1 MSDGAPTDSSTLTH
15 ILCGNP
21 LSRAI
26 CCEISDACHHGGCQG
41 GESVAR
47 RATGAAPACG
57 GEGVSETGAAPACG
71 NGRVYETRPA
81 PACGG
86 EGVSETG
93 AAPACGNGRVYE
105 TRPAPA
111 CGDGGVS
118 ETGAAPACGDGGDN
132 ETGAAPAS
140 RESPDIGV
148 SLEAG
153 VVWVSCCAREGVA
166 GVVWVSCCAREGVAG
181 VVWVS
186 CCAREGVAGGG
197 LGFVLCPRRRG
208 RGWSGF
214 RAAPEKAWQGV
225 VWVPCS
231 ARRGG
236 VVQRS
241 AAGAQGELPR
251 PQLLSGVTGRSREG
265 ACCIRVDSGD
275 GRETRETRS
284 HVVNLSPRPV
294 GTGKATFRSS
304 HQ

>member
-1 MSDGAPTDSSTLTH
+1 MGDGAPTDSSTLTH

-26 CCEISDACHHGGCQG
+26 CREISDACRHGGCQG

-57 GEGVSETGAAPACG
+57 GEGVG
-71 NGRVYETRPA
+71 
-81 PACGG
+81 
-86 EGVSETG
+86 
-93 AAPACGNGRVYE
+93 E

-111 CGDGGVS
+111 CGDGGVGETGAAPGCGGGGVS
-118 ETGAAPACGDGGDN
+118 ETGAAPGCGGGGVS
-132 ETGAAPAS
+132 ETGPAPAS

-166 GVVWVSCCAREGVAG
+166 GA
-181 VVWVS
+181 
-186 CCAREGVAGGG
+186 
-197 LGFVLCPRRRG
+197 
-208 RGWSGF
+208 
-214 RAAPEKAWQGV
+214 

-265 ACCIRVDSGD
+265 ACCIRVDGGD

-284 HVVNLSPRPV
+284 HVVNPSPRPL
-294 GTGKATFRSS
+294 GTGKATIRSS
-304 HQ
+304 HQQM

>member
-1 MSDGAPTDSSTLTH
+1 MGDGAPTDSSTLTH

-26 CCEISDACHHGGCQG
+26 CREISDACRHGGCQG

-57 GEGVSETGAAPACG
+57 GGGVSETGAAPG
-71 NGRVYETRPA
+71 
-81 PACGG
+81 CGG
-86 EGVSETG
+86 GGVSETG
-93 AAPACGNGRVYE
+93 AAPGCGG
-105 TRPAPA
+105 
-111 CGDGGVS
+111 GGVS
-118 ETGAAPACGDGGDN
+118 ETGAAPACGGEGAS
-132 ETGAAPAS
+132 ETRPAPAS

-166 GVVWVSCCAREGVAG
+166 GVVWVSR
-181 VVWVS
+181 
-186 CCAREGVAGGG
+186 
-197 LGFVLCPRRRG
+197 
-208 RGWSGF
+208 
-214 RAAPEKAWQGV
+214 
-225 VWVPCS
+225 S

-284 HVVNLSPRPV
+284 HVVNPSPRPL
-294 GTGKATFRSS
+294 GTGKATIRSS
-304 HQ
+304 HQQM

>member
-1 MSDGAPTDSSTLTH
+1 MGDGAPTDSSTLTH

-26 CCEISDACHHGGCQG
+26 CREISDACRHGGCQG

-57 GEGVSETGAAPACG
+57 GEGVG
-71 NGRVYETRPA
+71 
-81 PACGG
+81 
-86 EGVSETG
+86 
-93 AAPACGNGRVYE
+93 E

-111 CGDGGVS
+111 CGDGGVGETGAAPGCGGGGVS
-118 ETGAAPACGDGGDN
+118 ETGAAPACGGGGVS
-132 ETGAAPAS
+132 ETGPAPAS

-181 VVWVS
+181 VVWV
-186 CCAREGVAGGG
+186 
-197 LGFVLCPRRRG
+197 PR
-208 RGWSGF
+208 
-214 RAAPEKAWQGV
+214 
-225 VWVPCS
+225 S

-265 ACCIRVDSGD
+265 ACCIRVDGGD

-284 HVVNLSPRPV
+284 HVVNPSPRPV

>member
-1 MSDGAPTDSSTLTH
+1 MGDGAPTDSSTLTH

-26 CCEISDACHHGGCQG
+26 CREISDACRHGGCQG
-41 GESVAR
+41 GESVAH
-47 RATGAAPACG
+47 RAAR
-57 GEGVSETGAAPACG
+57 SAPACG
-71 NGRVYETRPA
+71 NGRVSETRL
-81 PACGG
+81 
-86 EGVSETG
+86 
-93 AAPACGNGRVYE
+93 APACGN
-105 TRPAPA
+105 
-111 CGDGGVS
+111 GGVS
-118 ETGAAPACGDGGDN
+118 ETGAAPACGGGGVS
-132 ETGAAPAS
+132 ETGPAPAS

-166 GVVWVSCCAREGVAG
+166 GVVWV
-181 VVWVS
+181 
-186 CCAREGVAGGG
+186 
-197 LGFVLCPRRRG
+197 PR
-208 RGWSGF
+208 
-214 RAAPEKAWQGV
+214 
-225 VWVPCS
+225 S

-265 ACCIRVDSGD
+265 ACCIRVDGGD

-284 HVVNLSPRPV
+284 HVVNPSPRPV

>member
-1 MSDGAPTDSSTLTH
+1 MGDGAPTDSSTLTH

-26 CCEISDACHHGGCQG
+26 CREISDACRHGGCQG

-57 GEGVSETGAAPACG
+57 GEGVG
-71 NGRVYETRPA
+71 
-81 PACGG
+81 
-86 EGVSETG
+86 
-93 AAPACGNGRVYE
+93 E

-111 CGDGGVS
+111 CGDGGVG
-118 ETGAAPACGDGGDN
+118 ETGAAPGCGGGGVG
-132 ETGAAPAS
+132 ETGAAPGCGGGGVSETGPAPAS

-153 VVWVSCCAREGVA
+153 VVWVSCCAREGVV
-166 GVVWVSCCAREGVAG
+166 GVVWVSCCAR
-181 VVWVS
+181 
-186 CCAREGVAGGG
+186 
-197 LGFVLCPRRRG
+197 
-208 RGWSGF
+208 
-214 RAAPEKAWQGV
+214 
-225 VWVPCS
+225 
-231 ARRGG
+231 RGG
-236 VVQRS
+236 VVRRS

-265 ACCIRVDSGD
+265 ACCIRVDGGD

>member
-1 MSDGAPTDSSTLTH
+1 MGDGAPTDSSTLTH

-26 CCEISDACHHGGCQG
+26 CREISDACRHGGCQG

-47 RATGAAPACG
+47 RATR
-57 GEGVSETGAAPACG
+57 SAPACG
-71 NGRVYETRPA
+71 NGRVYETLPA
-81 PACGG
+81 PGCGG
-86 EGVSETG
+86 
-93 AAPACGNGRVYE
+93 
-105 TRPAPA
+105 
-111 CGDGGVS
+111 GGVS
-118 ETGAAPACGDGGDN
+118 ETGAAPACGGGGVS
-132 ETGAAPAS
+132 ETGPAPAS

-166 GVVWVSCCAREGVAG
+166 GGVWVSR
-181 VVWVS
+181 
-186 CCAREGVAGGG
+186 
-197 LGFVLCPRRRG
+197 
-208 RGWSGF
+208 
-214 RAAPEKAWQGV
+214 
-225 VWVPCS
+225 S

-236 VVQRS
+236 VVRRS

-265 ACCIRVDSGD
+265 ACCIRVDGGD

-284 HVVNLSPRPV
+284 HVVNPSPRPV

>member
-1 MSDGAPTDSSTLTH
+1 MGDGAPTDSSTLTH

-26 CCEISDACHHGGCQG
+26 CREISDACRHGGCQG

-57 GEGVSETGAAPACG
+57 GEGVG
-71 NGRVYETRPA
+71 
-81 PACGG
+81 
-86 EGVSETG
+86 
-93 AAPACGNGRVYE
+93 E

-111 CGDGGVS
+111 CGDGGVGETGAAPGCGGGGVS
-118 ETGAAPACGDGGDN
+118 ETGAAPGCGGGGVS
-132 ETGAAPAS
+132 ETGPAPAS

-166 GVVWVSCCAREGVAG
+166 GVVWV
-181 VVWVS
+181 
-186 CCAREGVAGGG
+186 
-197 LGFVLCPRRRG
+197 PR
-208 RGWSGF
+208 
-214 RAAPEKAWQGV
+214 
-225 VWVPCS
+225 S

-265 ACCIRVDSGD
+265 ACCIRVDGGD

-284 HVVNLSPRPV
+284 HVVNPSPRPV

>member
-1 MSDGAPTDSSTLTH
+1 MGDGAPTDSSTLTH

-26 CCEISDACHHGGCQG
+26 CREISDACRHGGCQG

-47 RATGAAPACG
+47 RATG
-57 GEGVSETGAAPACG
+57 
-71 NGRVYETRPA
+71 PA

-86 EGVSETG
+86 EGVG
-93 AAPACGNGRVYE
+93 E

-111 CGDGGVS
+111 CGDGGVGETGAAPGCGGGGVSETGAAPGCGGGGVS
-118 ETGAAPACGDGGDN
+118 ETGAAPACGGGGVS
-132 ETGAAPAS
+132 ETGPAPAS

-166 GVVWVSCCAREGVAG
+166 GVVWVSR
-181 VVWVS
+181 
-186 CCAREGVAGGG
+186 
-197 LGFVLCPRRRG
+197 
-208 RGWSGF
+208 
-214 RAAPEKAWQGV
+214 
-225 VWVPCS
+225 S

-236 VVQRS
+236 VVRRS

-265 ACCIRVDSGD
+265 ACCIRVDGGD

-284 HVVNLSPRPV
+284 HVVNPSPRPL
-294 GTGKATFRSS
+294 GTGKATIRSS
-304 HQ
+304 HQQM

>member
-1 MSDGAPTDSSTLTH
+1 MGDGAPTDSSTLTH

-26 CCEISDACHHGGCQG
+26 CREISDACRHGGCQG

-57 GEGVSETGAAPACG
+57 GEGVG
-71 NGRVYETRPA
+71 
-81 PACGG
+81 
-86 EGVSETG
+86 
-93 AAPACGNGRVYE
+93 E

-111 CGDGGVS
+111 CGDGGVGETGAAPGCGGGGVSETGAAPGCGGGGVS
-118 ETGAAPACGDGGDN
+118 ETGAAPACGGGGVS
-132 ETGAAPAS
+132 ETGPAPAS

-166 GVVWVSCCAREGVAG
+166 GVVWV
-181 VVWVS
+181 
-186 CCAREGVAGGG
+186 
-197 LGFVLCPRRRG
+197 PR
-208 RGWSGF
+208 
-214 RAAPEKAWQGV
+214 
-225 VWVPCS
+225 S

-265 ACCIRVDSGD
+265 ACCIRVDGGD

-284 HVVNLSPRPV
+284 HVVNPSPRPV

>member
-26 CCEISDACHHGGCQG
+26 CREISDACRHGGCQG

-57 GEGVSETGAAPACG
+57 GEGVG
-71 NGRVYETRPA
+71 
-81 PACGG
+81 
-86 EGVSETG
+86 
-93 AAPACGNGRVYE
+93 E

-111 CGDGGVS
+111 CGDGGVG
-118 ETGAAPACGDGGDN
+118 ETGAAPGCGGGGVS
-132 ETGAAPAS
+132 ETGPAPAS

-181 VVWVS
+181 
-186 CCAREGVAGGG
+186 A
-197 LGFVLCPRRRG
+197 
-208 RGWSGF
+208 
-214 RAAPEKAWQGV
+214 

-265 ACCIRVDSGD
+265 ACCIRVDGGD

-284 HVVNLSPRPV
+284 HVVNPSPRPL
-294 GTGKATFRSS
+294 GTGKATIRSS
-304 HQ
+304 HQQM

>member
-1 MSDGAPTDSSTLTH
+1 MGDGAPTDSSTLTH

-26 CCEISDACHHGGCQG
+26 CREISDACRHGGCQG

-57 GEGVSETGAAPACG
+57 
-71 NGRVYETRPA
+71 N
-81 PACGG
+81 
-86 EGVSETG
+86 
-93 AAPACGNGRVYE
+93 
-105 TRPAPA
+105 
-111 CGDGGVS
+111 GGVS
-118 ETGAAPACGDGGDN
+118 ETGAAPGCGGGGAS
-132 ETGAAPAS
+132 ETGPAPAS

-166 GVVWVSCCAREGVAG
+166 GA
-181 VVWVS
+181 
-186 CCAREGVAGGG
+186 
-197 LGFVLCPRRRG
+197 
-208 RGWSGF
+208 
-214 RAAPEKAWQGV
+214 

-265 ACCIRVDSGD
+265 ACCIRVDGGD

-284 HVVNLSPRPV
+284 HVVNPSPRPL
-294 GTGKATFRSS
+294 GTGKATIRSS
-304 HQ
+304 HQQM

>member
-1 MSDGAPTDSSTLTH
+1 MGDGAPTDSSTLTH

-26 CCEISDACHHGGCQG
+26 CREISDACRHGGCQG

-57 GEGVSETGAAPACG
+57 GEGVG
-71 NGRVYETRPA
+71 
-81 PACGG
+81 
-86 EGVSETG
+86 
-93 AAPACGNGRVYE
+93 E

-111 CGDGGVS
+111 CGDGGVGETGAAPGCGGGGVS
-118 ETGAAPACGDGGDN
+118 ETGAAPACGGGGVS
-132 ETGAAPAS
+132 ETGPAPAS

-166 GVVWVSCCAREGVAG
+166 GVVWV
-181 VVWVS
+181 
-186 CCAREGVAGGG
+186 
-197 LGFVLCPRRRG
+197 PR
-208 RGWSGF
+208 
-214 RAAPEKAWQGV
+214 
-225 VWVPCS
+225 S

-265 ACCIRVDSGD
+265 ACCIRVDGGD

-284 HVVNLSPRPV
+284 HVVNPSPRPV

>member
-1 MSDGAPTDSSTLTH
+1 MGDGAPTDSSTLTH

-26 CCEISDACHHGGCQG
+26 CREISDACRHGGCQG

-57 GEGVSETGAAPACG
+57 GEGVG
-71 NGRVYETRPA
+71 
-81 PACGG
+81 
-86 EGVSETG
+86 
-93 AAPACGNGRVYE
+93 E

-111 CGDGGVS
+111 CGDGGVGETGAAPGCGGGGVS
-118 ETGAAPACGDGGDN
+118 ETGAAPGCGGGGVS
-132 ETGAAPAS
+132 ETGPAPAS

-181 VVWVS
+181 
-186 CCAREGVAGGG
+186 A
-197 LGFVLCPRRRG
+197 
-208 RGWSGF
+208 
-214 RAAPEKAWQGV
+214 

-265 ACCIRVDSGD
+265 ACCIRVDGGD

-284 HVVNLSPRPV
+284 HVVNPSPRPL
-294 GTGKATFRSS
+294 GTGKATIRSS
-304 HQ
+304 HQQM

>member
-1 MSDGAPTDSSTLTH
+1 MGDGAPTDSSTLTH

-26 CCEISDACHHGGCQG
+26 CREISDACRHGGCQG

-57 GEGVSETGAAPACG
+57 GGGVGETGAAPG
-71 NGRVYETRPA
+71 
-81 PACGG
+81 CGG
-86 EGVSETG
+86 
-93 AAPACGNGRVYE
+93 
-105 TRPAPA
+105 
-111 CGDGGVS
+111 GGVS
-118 ETGAAPACGDGGDN
+118 ETGAAPACGGGGVS
-132 ETGAAPAS
+132 ETGPAPAS

-153 VVWVSCCAREGVA
+153 GVWVSCCAREGVA
-166 GVVWVSCCAREGVAG
+166 GVVWV
-181 VVWVS
+181 
-186 CCAREGVAGGG
+186 
-197 LGFVLCPRRRG
+197 PR
-208 RGWSGF
+208 
-214 RAAPEKAWQGV
+214 
-225 VWVPCS
+225 S

-265 ACCIRVDSGD
+265 ACCIRVDGGD

-284 HVVNLSPRPV
+284 HVVNPSPRPV